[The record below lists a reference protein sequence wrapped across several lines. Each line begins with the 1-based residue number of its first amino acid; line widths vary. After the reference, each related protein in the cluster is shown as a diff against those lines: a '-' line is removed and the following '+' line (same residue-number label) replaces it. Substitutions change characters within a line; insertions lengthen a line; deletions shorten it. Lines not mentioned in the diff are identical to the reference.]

1 MGVFTNVS
9 LRVQGSLTILS
20 LLLGTLLAWYA
31 LGAVRWDV
39 FLKVPESRAAR
50 LLRLLFAVL
59 IGTGIA
65 GFVVQYA
72 TGAAMIRG

>member
-1 MGVFTNVS
+1 MGVFSNVS
-9 LRVQGSLTILS
+9 FRVQGSLTILG

-39 FLKVPESRAAR
+39 FLKAPESRAAS
-50 LLRLLFAVL
+50 LLRLLLAVL
-59 IGTGIA
+59 IGAGVA

-72 TGAAMIRG
+72 TGAAMIRS

>member
-1 MGVFTNVS
+1 MGIFSNLS
-9 LRVQGSLTILS
+9 FRVQGTVTIGG

-39 FLKVPESRAAR
+39 FLKKADSPAAS
-50 LLRLLFAVL
+50 LLRLLLAIL

-65 GFVVQYA
+65 GFVVQYV
-72 TGAAMIRG
+72 TGASMMRS